1 MYQHGWRSWKIQG
14 VRDLPSPQG
23 KGTSRHSQDDIISL
37 ILSQCSNE
45 RPFCQNCIKAGKA
58 CEGYERARVFI
69 TGTPAGRGRVA
80 SHPKR
85 VTPPKKTR
93 AVKEREKEEEEE
105 EGEEKESPR
114 PRHDSAIALE
124 PLTSAWE
131 DNLDLSNTDKGC
143 STLLTALHTSLHT
156 IRRTEFVDDDV
167 SSFQISL
174 GPYSP
179 PNLLPGLM
187 DGGLW
192 VSAQCLLCHGGVQG
206 GAGSS
211 PESYCVFLFEVR
223 RETHCDDFAA
233 NTYQ

>member
-1 MYQHGWRSWKIQG
+1 M
-14 VRDLPSPQG
+14 
-23 KGTSRHSQDDIISL
+23 SL
-37 ILSQCSNE
+37 TILQCSNE
-45 RPFCQNCIKAGKA
+45 RPFCQNCIKAGKT

-69 TGTPAGRGRVA
+69 TGTPEGRGRVA

-85 VTPPKKTR
+85 VTPPKKTTR
-93 AVKEREKEEEEE
+93 TVKEKEKEIEKEEEMH
-105 EGEEKESPR
+105 R
-114 PRHDSAIALE
+114 PRHDSVIALE

-156 IRRTEFVDDDV
+156 IRRTEFVDDNV

-192 VSAQCLLCHGGVQG
+192 VSAQCLLCHGGVEG

-211 PESYCVFLFEVR
+211 PESYCVFLFEVSLKACCIRFATITYR
-223 RETHCDDFAA
+223 RF
-233 NTYQ
+233 